1 MASFIV
7 YERVERTVIGVAHR
21 IRVVHGERSTDPYA
35 AVGTHMRFKAT
46 VRYQD
51 AAEHTRG
58 RIILGFHI
66 ERAGP
71 HVIVPFRRGI
81 HSCTRSSAA
90 TLTTADD
97 HVARIREVPHDLLSA
112 LGIGSLHIG
121 TAQFTGRAVRI
132 RPPEAPTIVEVHI
145 LTGHINDHGRS
156 VRNVLE
162 READTRIRR
171 RRIIQCGCR
180 QIEHLHGG
188 LAIAF
193 EFNDLLV
200 YVVNGERI
208 RAIKFGAYQIG
219 VVLVAVSCLSI
230 SHVDAI

>member
-71 HVIVPFRRGI
+71 HVIVAFRRGI

-97 HVARIREVPHDLLSA
+97 HVARIREVPHNLLST
-112 LGIGSLHIG
+112 LGIGSFCIG
-121 TAQFTGRAVRI
+121 TAQLRSLIIHIG
-132 RPPEAPTIVEVHI
+132 PPEPPTIVEVHI
-145 LTGHINDHGRS
+145 PTGHINDHGRG
-156 VRNVLE
+156 VRNI
-162 READTRIRR
+162 REAKAHAGIRR
-171 RRIIQCGCR
+171 GLVKHACR

-219 VVLVAVSCLSI
+219 VVLVVVSCLSI